1 MENLKEKTT
10 KGLFWSMMNSGTIQL
25 LNVVIGILLGRLL
38 SPADFGIVGVLTIF
52 TVIAGNLQS
61 SGFSQGLINMK
72 APTHRDYNS
81 VFWFNILASFAI
93 YIVLFAAAP
102 LIAWFFKEPRLV
114 GLSRFIFL
122 SSFGV

>member
-52 TVIAGNLQS
+52 TVIIGFLFQGQS
-61 SGFSQGLINMK
+61 LHWNHLAAFVCLVL
-72 APTHRDYNS
+72 AVYF
-81 VFWFNILASFAI
+81 VF
-93 YIVLFAAAP
+93 
-102 LIAWFFKEPRLV
+102 K
-114 GLSRFIFL
+114 
-122 SSFGV
+122 

>member
-52 TVIAGNLQS
+52 TVIVHFL
-61 SGFSQGLINMK
+61 FQGQHFEWNHL
-72 APTHRDYNS
+72 AAFACLVLA
-81 VFWFNILASFAI
+81 VFFA
-93 YIVLFAAAP
+93 
-102 LIAWFFKEPRLV
+102 
-114 GLSRFIFL
+114 FL
-122 SSFGV
+122 K